1 MGMLLQIGL
10 RHTISSNVFTRK
22 GLYFHGENR
31 QHPLRTQLV
40 DTAVITEDCVDP
52 ELPQKILQTVSGR
65 DRIRI
70 REIMR
75 LDISLMSF

>member
-1 MGMLLQIGL
+1 MQ
-10 RHTISSNVFTRK
+10 
-22 GLYFHGENR
+22 YFHGENR

-40 DTAVITEDCVDP
+40 DTAVITEDRVNP
-52 ELPQKILQTVSGR
+52 ELLQKILQAVGGC

-70 REIMR
+70 RKIMR